1 MVICDEPVSALDVS
15 IQGQIVNLLRRL
27 QDERGLT
34 YLFVAHDLSMV
45 KYISDRVG
53 VMYLGQIVE
62 TAPTDELFARPLPPY
77 TQALLSSVPIPD
89 PITERAR
96 VELTPE
102 GELPSPFT
110 DLRGCA
116 FRDRCPHARE
126 ACRSLRPELT
136 EAAPAHRVMCVL
148 HGTPAD

>member
-1 MVICDEPVSALDVS
+1 MVVCDEPVSALDVS

-34 YLFVAHDLSMV
+34 YLFVAHDLLMV
-45 KYISDRVG
+45 KYISDRIG
-53 VMYLGQIVE
+53 VMYLGRLVE
-62 TAPTDELFARPLPPY
+62 VAPAQELFTRPLHPY

-89 PITERAR
+89 PVAERAR

-102 GELPSPFT
+102 GEIPSPFT
-110 DLRGCA
+110 ELPGCA
-116 FRDRCPHARE
+116 FRDRCPYARE

-136 EAAPAHRVMCVL
+136 EAAPGHRVMCTL
-148 HGTPAD
+148 HGTPSD